1 MRRTIQPENLLM
13 TEDQDA
19 PEADEL
25 FFEQLKDQFVL
36 FYALTMT
43 GMEVL
48 RLARQYY
55 LKQAKG
61 EEQ

>member
-1 MRRTIQPENLLM
+1 M

-19 PEADEL
+19 PEADEF

-48 RLARQYY
+48 RHARQHY
-55 LKQAKG
+55 LKQAKA